1 MNQKAITRE
10 FRENTMPKYTSASG
24 KVKKMAYT
32 SHAKKKN
39 SGGKPS
45 YLGGDGTVT
54 MPKINTKGTF
64 NVAEATDNMKA

>member
-1 MNQKAITRE
+1 
-10 FRENTMPKYTSASG
+10 MPKYTSASG

-32 SHAKKKN
+32 SHAKN